1 MPILNKPYWIHK
13 MNSKAT
19 SRFKSFTQLTSLG
32 LLCLVIAACSTAPKS
47 NTQPIASH
55 AYAPFS
61 YKQTELEKLV
71 QWDVEGKLAVYT
83 NDKNSS
89 GLLTWR
95 QRSAYFDLLIN
106 GPLGSGQLHIE
117 GTPGLVIATSSKG
130 QVEAESIEALF
141 KQEFGWQF
149 PMQEL
154 RYWVRGIPQPNTD
167 AKITYN
173 SEGEAASIEQAGWLV
188 RFHSYNKVT
197 GLPMPQKIEIIGT
210 DMRLVLVLKSWFNL
224 FPFPRLNPSFTP
236 TTDLE

>member
-1 MPILNKPYWIHK
+1 MPILNKPYWIRK
-13 MNSKAT
+13 MNSKAI
-19 SRFKSFTQLTSLG
+19 SRFKSLTQLTSLG
-32 LLCLVIAACSTAPKS
+32 LLCLVITACSTAPQS

-55 AYAPFS
+55 GYAPFS
-61 YKQTELEKLV
+61 YKKAELEKLV

-83 NDKNSS
+83 NDKNIS
-89 GLLTWR
+89 GLLAWR

-106 GPLGSGQLHIE
+106 GPLGIGQLHIE
-117 GTPGLVIATSSKG
+117 GSPGLVIATSSKG
-130 QVEAESIEALF
+130 QVEAASIEALF

-173 SEGEAASIEQAGWLV
+173 SEGEAASIEQVGWFV
-188 RFHSYNKVT
+188 MFHSYNKVT
-197 GLPMPQKIEIIGT
+197 GLPMPQKIEIIGA
-210 DMRLVLVLKSWFNL
+210 DIRLVLVLKSWFNL

-236 TTDLE
+236 TTNLE